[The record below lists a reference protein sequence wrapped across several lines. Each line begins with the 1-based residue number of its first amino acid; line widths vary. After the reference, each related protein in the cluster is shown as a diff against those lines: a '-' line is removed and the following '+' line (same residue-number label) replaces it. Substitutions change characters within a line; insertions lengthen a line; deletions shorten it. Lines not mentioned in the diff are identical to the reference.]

1 MLSVIQVIIGN
12 VNRHGLAKNK
22 LEPPIVALKV
32 RILPVTWYENIC
44 LRLELT
50 GCPYGKLLIFQVR
63 GLLMYIV
70 YFLMR
75 IYCLRPLEA
84 SIHLIMS
91 FSKFR
96 AYNLHARL

>member
-50 GCPYGKLLIFQVR
+50 GCPFGKLLCQMR
-63 GLLMYIV
+63 GLLKYIV

-75 IYCLRPLEA
+75 ICCLRPLEA
-84 SIHLIMS
+84 FIHLILS

-96 AYNLHARL
+96 AYNLNARL